1 MSMQILILPRMLLLI
16 SDGSSSFMVKTMI
29 SLLKDNIDLFVDETD
44 FSYLKKIS
52 FWEIFFDQN
61 LFTGG

>member
-1 MSMQILILPRMLLLI
+1 MFLLI

-29 SLLKDNIDLFVDETD
+29 SFLKDNIDLFVDETD

-61 LFTGG
+61 LFAGG